1 MEFPK
6 TTKNSQQ
13 PQANKPEEKRGTSF
27 SSPEMIRQLKKKMD
41 DLVSDIMRL
50 RSQRT
55 AERKS
60 LNKKR
65 EGSPRKLLEIKA
77 HPQSQIKR
85 YHEYDR
91 NLKIVQAKAG
101 LKDVAAFAT
110 LEDYIKFKESRKE
123 SRKIIKLNQ
132 QKINP
137 IELNQQKINLEE
149 KILKNLIKQ
158 RDELRRKTDQTSV
171 LALQAVLKNIESHG
185 NQISQLNDQNLII
198 KNPSKKDLVLERRI
212 MINLFTQ
219 FKNIKK
225 IVSLKKD
232 KLSNYSRDFNS
243 LKNNKDK
250 AEEAEKLKRKI
261 GLLQTEIENLTQGRV
276 DNLSTL
282 LTDSGFLGE
291 AGDPKRDILLKDNL
305 KGDEI
310 EQIFKPYLE
319 GQYRSWQ
326 YRSWSE
332 IMGKRKAH
340 PRIEKFHQQIE
351 KRKAIPEAVE
361 KSQKESTVV
370 EKEEKDIST
379 RNLANLAE
387 LLAAKDKEA
396 QQTQQEKKKAA

>member
-6 TTKNSQQ
+6 TKRSQQ
-13 PQANKPEEKRGTSF
+13 PQTSKLGEKPGTSF

-65 EGSPRKLLEIKA
+65 EGSPRKLLEINEKL
-77 HPQSQIKR
+77 QSQIKR

-319 GQYRSWQ
+319 GQYRSW
-326 YRSWSE
+326 SE

>member
-6 TTKNSQQ
+6 TKRSQQ
-13 PQANKPEEKRGTSF
+13 PQTSKLGEKPGTSF

-60 LNKKR
+60 LNRKR
-65 EGSPRKLLEIKA
+65 EGSPRKLLEINEKL
-77 HPQSQIKR
+77 QSQIKR

-319 GQYRSWQ
+319 GQYRSW
-326 YRSWSE
+326 SE